1 MSLEEVES
9 TEAGRAGSSSIAS
22 GAWVRAVGADSTTR
36 SDGSIDA
43 TCAVVGGRARCAV
56 GWAVHTDLLV
66 GVKELSGLTSLLADG
81 AGLDIS
87 RSAGQTVGWGH

>member
-1 MSLEEVES
+1 MSLEEVET
-9 TEAGRAGSSSIAS
+9 TEASCAGSSSIAS

-43 TCAVVGGRARCAV
+43 TCAVVGGRARGAV
-56 GWAVHTDLLV
+56 GWAVHANLLV
-66 GVKELSGLTSLLADG
+66 GIEELSGLTSLLANG

-87 RSAGQTVGWGH
+87 